1 MLSTLINALD
11 TEWVGVIHQQT
22 PVFMAG
28 AADECVRGKMRM
40 QMLRKNGR
48 IITGAGGPMC
58 IWQVQYKQPPVEA
71 YGDGG
76 QLNFQR
82 HDVWKQ
88 VGLNWR
94 GYKST
99 DLMTEKEYLMCQ
111 GSSGRI
117 LNRYSEVI
125 PMHMKAITDYFGS
138 ELILDGEA
146 AGRTDHI
153 HGLETFMGSST
164 TVANDLIAKP
174 SDTYAGQ
181 STALGAEGGSWS
193 TSLGVGNYPN
203 ASVASDWPNVG
214 DSSTCTYEYDFF
226 SPKLG
231 NWSSTRWG
239 TNSTSWEANC
249 ERVLRQMI
257 VWMTMTGGAGGRPS
271 IGTLS
276 GDMWTGFV
284 NHQSAKQRSMIPHK
298 EAQDLGFPEALNF
311 DGVAIGM
318 DYDVPANTGYLE
330 NLKNVELM
338 SLDKVLFGYRGPHF
352 DPRTASWLFSTGFWG
367 QARYRPKHFGK
378 VFNYA

>member
-1 MLSTLINALD
+1 MLSTLISQFD

-22 PVFMAG
+22 PTFMRG
-28 AADECVRGKMRM
+28 AADECIRGKMRLA
-40 QMLRKNGR
+40 MLRKKGR
-48 IITGAGGPMC
+48 IRLGAHGPMC
-58 IWQVQYKQPPVEA
+58 IWQVQYKQPPIET

-82 HDVWKQ
+82 HDVYTQ
-88 VGLNWR
+88 LALNWR

-111 GSSGRI
+111 GSSGRL
-117 LNRYSEVI
+117 LNRYSEII
-125 PMHMKAITDYFGS
+125 PMHMRAITDYFGG

-146 AGRTDHI
+146 PGRTDHI
-153 HGLETFMGSST
+153 HGVESFMGSGT

-174 SDTYAGQ
+174 DDSYAGKA
-181 STALGAEGGSWS
+181 TDVGDMGGSWS
-193 TSLGVGNYPN
+193 TALGVGVYPN
-203 ASVASDWPNVG
+203 AAIASDWPNG
-214 DSSTCTYEYDFF
+214 TGSYEYDYL

-239 TNSTSWEANC
+239 TGAVTWEANC

-257 VWMTMTGGAGGRPS
+257 IWMTMTGGSSGRPT

-276 GDMWTGFV
+276 GDMYAGFM
-284 NHQSAKQRSMIPHK
+284 NHQSTKQRVIVPHK
-298 EAQDLGFPEALNF
+298 EAQDLGFDDALNF
-311 DGVAIGM
+311 DGVAVGM

-330 NLKNVELM
+330 NLQNVELM
-338 SLDKVLFGYRGPHF
+338 SLDNVLFGYRGPDF
-352 DPRTASWLFSTGFWG
+352 DPRTASWLFSTGFYG

-378 VFNYA
+378 VYPYA